1 MLSLFLALNLILILN
16 LEPNIEKTMF
26 ASSRLGVV
34 KFLYEP
40 LFVTSL
46 IIVPRY
52 LTKVGGSRTCWWVA
66 VAMNGS
72 CLLTSCWAQEAERVR
87 GIESQVGEIFCH

>member
-34 KFLYEP
+34 KFLYGP

-52 LTKVGGSRTCWWVA
+52 LTKGGGQQDMLVGGRSNEWQLSAHILLGPRSRE
-66 VAMNGS
+66 S
-72 CLLTSCWAQEAERVR
+72 ERR
-87 GIESQVGEIFCH
+87 